1 MENSQNHKFISVIQ
15 ASLLILFS
23 IYAFFFARNIDPIGN
38 SVLLGMSLLALISLS
53 YSEFR
58 SHLLKGAIKNICLFS
73 SLCFLTIILPIWTDT
88 EPNWAYSAICKCILG
103 LSIVILFSIPSSNR
117 LNTQSFWIIFLF
129 LCVLMI
135 LQNSEFYIKESLNY
149 FIVECTVGSWNEKYH
164 TFWLVIFFWP
174 VMHSIRRCFKYK
186 KLLVISLALMATL
199 SSYSESAKLALVI
212 SIIIYFAS
220 SYNSKTTWK
229 IIYWGLISYVLFFPI
244 IFQFLNLSMMDWVYG
259 RLYQRFLL
267 FEVASNAI
275 MDNFL
280 IGKGFGSTLS
290 LNIIQFLPE
299 HPSSVREWLESCETF
314 PGNHPH
320 NFVALIWLEFGLLG
334 ALVLTY
340 FIKKT
345 NKVVINLVNCSDSAP
360 YIISIITTVT
370 ILFSLSWS
378 IWQTD
383 VVLTYIMFF
392 SCLFFLIQTATKTK
406 TNNAAEQ
413 I

>member
-1 MENSQNHKFISVIQ
+1 MENSQSHKFISVIQ
-15 ASLLILFS
+15 ACLLISFS
-23 IYAFFFARNIDPIGN
+23 IYAFFFARNIDSIGN

-103 LSIVILFSIPSSNR
+103 LSVVMLFSVQSSNR
-117 LNTQSFWIIFLF
+117 INTQSFWIIFLF
-129 LCVLMI
+129 LCILMI

-149 FIVECTVGSWNEKYH
+149 FAFECLVGAWNEKYH

-174 VMHSIRRCFKYK
+174 VMFTIRKCFKYK
-186 KLLVISLALMATL
+186 KLLIISLALIATM
-199 SSYSESAKLALVI
+199 SSYSESAKLALII
-212 SIIIYFAS
+212 SILIYFAS
-220 SYNSKTTWK
+220 SYNSRITWK
-229 IIYWGLISYVLFFPI
+229 IIYWGLIFYVLCFPL
-244 IFQFLNLSMMDWVYG
+244 IFQFLNLSVMDWVYG
-259 RLYQRFLL
+259 RLYVRFVLL
-267 FEVASNAI
+267 EVASNAI
-275 MDNFL
+275 MNNFL

-299 HPSSVREWLESCETF
+299 HHSSARESLQSYGTF

-340 FIKKT
+340 FINKT
-345 NKVVINLVNCSDSAP
+345 NKVMIKLVNCSDSAP

-370 ILFSLSWS
+370 VLFSLSWS

-392 SCLFFLIQTATKTK
+392 SCLFFLIQTASIIK
-406 TNNAAEQ
+406 TNNAAE
-413 I
+413 

>member
-1 MENSQNHKFISVIQ
+1 M
-15 ASLLILFS
+15 LFS
-23 IYAFFFARNIDPIGN
+23 
-38 SVLLGMSLLALISLS
+38 VQ
-53 YSEFR
+53 
-58 SHLLKGAIKNICLFS
+58 
-73 SLCFLTIILPIWTDT
+73 
-88 EPNWAYSAICKCILG
+88 
-103 LSIVILFSIPSSNR
+103 SSNR
-117 LNTQSFWIIFLF
+117 INTQSFWIIFLC
-129 LCVLMI
+129 LCILII

-149 FIVECTVGSWNEKYH
+149 FVIECSVGAWNEKYH

-174 VMHSIRRCFKYK
+174 VLYSIRKCFKYK
-186 KLLVISLALMATL
+186 KLLVISLALMATI
-199 SSYSESAKLALVI
+199 SSYSESAKLALII
-212 SIIIYFAS
+212 SIIIYFLS
-220 SYNSKTTWK
+220 NYNSRTTWK
-229 IIYWGLISYVLFFPI
+229 IIYWGLVSYVLFFPL
-244 IFQFLNLSMMDWVYG
+244 IFQFLNLSMMDWIYG
-259 RLYQRFLL
+259 RLYERFLL

-299 HPSSVREWLESCETF
+299 HHSSARESLQSYGTF

-340 FIKKT
+340 FINKT
-345 NKVVINLVNCSDSAP
+345 NKVMIKLVNCSDSAP

-370 ILFSLSWS
+370 VLFSLSWS

-392 SCLFFLIQTATKTK
+392 SCLFFLIQTASIIK
-406 TNNAAEQ
+406 TNNAAE
-413 I
+413 